1 MSDTVYNALL
11 YNLLTLS
18 KVYLSSLRLIASSGD
33 KSQEFI

>member
-1 MSDTVYNALL
+1 M

-18 KVYLSSLRLIASSGD
+18 NVYLSSLRFIASSGD

>member
-1 MSDTVYNALL
+1 M

-18 KVYLSSLRLIASSGD
+18 KVYLSSLRFIASSGD